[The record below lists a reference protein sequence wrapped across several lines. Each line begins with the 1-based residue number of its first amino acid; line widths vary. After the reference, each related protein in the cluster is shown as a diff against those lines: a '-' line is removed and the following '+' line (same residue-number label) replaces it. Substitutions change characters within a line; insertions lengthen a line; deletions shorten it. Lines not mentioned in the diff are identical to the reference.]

1 MFKLLIQLVFFFFLK
16 VHLMFDFNKLQVKYK
31 HFLNLQIHAQNS
43 QRINDEDFY
52 EFLFLILIFILLCF
66 YLKLPLVLFLQLI
79 PFLSLY

>member
-16 VHLMFDFNKLQVKYK
+16 VHLMSKYINFKLDFNKLQVKYK

-52 EFLFLILIFILLCF
+52 EFLFMILTYHL
-66 YLKLPLVLFLQLI
+66 YRY
-79 PFLSLY
+79 FLSCSAFI